1 MQYDRALNT
10 EIVARCAHL
19 WSNQIMDLT
28 QAVREL
34 RTLTGETQQSFAQRL
49 GLSLRAINNYEKD
62 RAPNSPALFRLAKL
76 ARQVGRL
83 DLAQVFSSALSAELQ
98 EVVEP
103 MTKEERIWSSV
114 VLALVRDRQLTDWP
128 RIGGFL
134 VKALEKVARQKDAA
148 EAKELEPVLVE
159 ARYSLTSTAE
169 IELEELA
176 KAQQIKTGQAYY
188 QAYSEV
194 LLHNP
199 ELYNRYLQER
209 AAAARGTSIERTMA
223 TPRLRKRSK
232 SKSTGGKVGKQ

>member
-1 MQYDRALNT
+1 MIAHKLHN
-10 EIVARCAHL
+10 VVVRCAHL

-114 VLALVRDRQLTDWP
+114 VLALVRDRHLTDWP

-134 VKALEKVARQKDAA
+134 VKALEKVAGQKDAA
-148 EAKELEPVLVE
+148 EAEELESVLVE
-159 ARYSLTSTAE
+159 ARYSLTSAAE
-169 IELEELA
+169 IALDKLA
-176 KAQQIKTGQAYY
+176 KAQQVKTGQTYY

-209 AAAARGTSIERTMA
+209 AAAARGTSFEGTMA

-232 SKSTGGKVGKQ
+232 SKSTGGKVGKP